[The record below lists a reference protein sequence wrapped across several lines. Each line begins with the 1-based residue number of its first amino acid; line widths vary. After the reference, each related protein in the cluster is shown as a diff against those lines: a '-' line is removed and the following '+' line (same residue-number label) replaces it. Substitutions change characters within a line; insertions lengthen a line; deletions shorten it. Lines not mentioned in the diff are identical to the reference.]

1 MAGTSEVLQE
11 YLVALGFKTDVI
23 SLRKFEDQLGATG
36 KKVFGFGASVAGVV
50 AGVEA
55 ATAAFA
61 YSMRKNFFA
70 ADLAGSTVQRMQ
82 ALTFAGKQFGIS
94 ADAMEGSV
102 TNLARA
108 FRLNPGMRS
117 YAESLTHISTAGRD
131 TTDVMLDLVRS
142 TKGMDE
148 FIGANIMQQ
157 FGMGADEYH
166 QMREHLDELTAARQK
181 ALDIQKATGVDMEKQ
196 RKDIEAYAAT
206 MDTLSMRFDSFSK
219 KLMSWSLPATKK
231 VAGALDYLLEGATYA
246 MMNPAEQ
253 KEWER
258 QRREKAGLPYK
269 GKPTM
274 TPEEYA
280 KNLEARKAKLGVT
293 PSSGDSRAEFIK
305 RASDALGVPE
315 SAIAA
320 QLQLETGASG
330 NSAIGQF
337 NYGNIKAGKSWAG
350 QTSSRNV
357 LEYDAAGKPLH
368 QDSAF
373 RSYSSAASA
382 AEDYASMIKRR
393 FPQAVGAHNATEF
406 AQGLKN
412 GGYATDPDYVNKV
425 TGVATRLGAA
435 GGSAVTQNNT
445 TTINVTGSDA
455 KSTAV
460 AVAGQQTR
468 VIGDAV
474 RMLKGSTS

>member
-1 MAGTSEVLQE
+1 MGTSEVLQS
-11 YLVALGFKTDVI
+11 YLVSLGFKTDVI
-23 SLRKFEDQLGATG
+23 SLRKFEDQLGTTG

-131 TTDVMLDLVRS
+131 TTDVLLDLVRS
-142 TKGMDE
+142 TKDMPE

-157 FGMGADEYH
+157 FGLGADDYH

-181 ALDIQKATGVDMEKQ
+181 ALNIQKATGVDMEKQ
-196 RKDIEAYAAT
+196 RKDIEAYAAA
-206 MDTLSMRFDSFSK
+206 MDTLSMQFDSFAK
-219 KLMSWSLPATKK
+219 KFMSWSLPVTKK
-231 VAGALDYLLEGATYA
+231 VTSWTGHVLEGLIYG
-246 MMNPAEQ
+246 MSNKEEQ
-253 KEWER
+253 DA
-258 QRREKAGLPYK
+258 QI
-269 GKPTM
+269 
-274 TPEEYA
+274 
-280 KNLEARKAKLGVT
+280 KAKADEIRAARNISATKQGNAISQAVEA
-293 PSSGDSRAEFIK
+293 PGADSRSKFIK
-305 RASDALGVPE
+305 RASEVLGVPE
-315 SAIAA
+315 NSVAA

-330 NSAIGQF
+330 RSAIGQF
-337 NYGNIKAGKSWAG
+337 NYGNIKAGKGWAG
-350 QTSSRNV
+350 QTANKNV
-357 LEYDAAGKPLH
+357 LEYDKAGRAYH
-368 QDSAF
+368 TDAAF
-373 RSYSSAASA
+373 RSYSSAESA
-382 AEDYASMIKRR
+382 AEDYAAMIKRR
-393 FPQAVGAHNATEF
+393 FPQAVGARNATEF

-412 GGYATDPDYVNKV
+412 GGYATDPDYVNKI
-425 TGVATRLGAA
+425 TGVATRLGA
-435 GGSAVTQNNT
+435 GGASVITQTNN
-445 TTINVTGSDA
+445 TTINVTGTDA

-468 VIGDAV
+468 VQGDAS
-474 RMLKGSTS
+474 RNLKGSTS

>member
-102 TNLARA
+102 ANLARA

-166 QMREHLDELTAARQK
+166 QMREHIDEIREAQEKAAATQKRYGIDMEQQRKNTMAYATSLDLLNLRLSAMTQEVTSSFLPNFIALNNVVGDAADWWADWARGINKVSDLFSNFEVKPIVASVKELFGFGEKPNAAAPKKIPNKPGNDKIDLFQSYGWSREQSAGIVANLNRESGMTANAVGDNGAAYGVAQWHADRQAKFKEWAGKDIHNSTLAEQLQFVDYELRHGEKKAGNLLGNARTPDEAAR
-181 ALDIQKATGVDMEKQ
+181 LVSHYYE
-196 RKDIEAYAAT
+196 RPAAT
-206 MDTLSMRFDSFSK
+206 E
-219 KLMSWSLPATKK
+219 AE
-231 VAGALDYLLEGATYA
+231 AALRG
-246 MMNPAEQ
+246 
-253 KEWER
+253 
-258 QRREKAGLPYK
+258 
-269 GKPTM
+269 
-274 TPEEYA
+274 
-280 KNLEARKAKLGVT
+280 
-293 PSSGDSRAEFIK
+293 
-305 RASDALGVPE
+305 
-315 SAIAA
+315 
-320 QLQLETGASG
+320 
-330 NSAIGQF
+330 
-337 NYGNIKAGKSWAG
+337 
-350 QTSSRNV
+350 
-357 LEYDAAGKPLH
+357 
-368 QDSAF
+368 
-373 RSYSSAASA
+373 
-382 AEDYASMIKRR
+382 
-393 FPQAVGAHNATEF
+393 TE
-406 AQGLKN
+406 
-412 GGYATDPDYVNKV
+412 
-425 TGVATRLGAA
+425 ATRLYNGQGQVPALH
-435 GGSAVTQNNT
+435 SNVV
-445 TTINVTGSDA
+445 INVNGSDA
-455 KSTAV
+455 ASTAK

-468 VIGDAV
+468 VLGDAT
-474 RMLKGSTS
+474 RMLKGGHS